1 MSNALIIEHRQLSQ
15 LSGLDQS
22 LRVHSK
28 RQYGKL
34 MISLARFGQVVPILI
49 DQDNRVIDGALVAA
63 ALAAADRDEV
73 AVVVVKNRTPEDL
86 RLLRIAL
93 NRIPE
98 DSGWNNE
105 RLANEFRE
113 LLELGYDLELTGFD
127 AVEIDMALA
136 IEDASDNVVDVA
148 SPEPAADPTVAQ
160 PGDLWLLG
168 NHRVLCGD
176 ARDPANLSRLMGG
189 RRAAMMFSDPPY
201 NVSIDGFVAGRGRH
215 REFAMASGEM
225 SRGQFVT
232 FLTDFLQAATPHL
245 ADGAILDICMDWRHS
260 SELLEAINIAGLTL
274 MNCCVWAK
282 TNAGM
287 GTFYRSQHE
296 LVWIAKHGTAPHQ
309 NNFELGQQGR
319 SRSNLW
325 TYRGMNAPGRE
336 RDQLIKLHPTVK
348 PIALV
353 IDAIKD
359 VTRRADIV
367 VDPFL
372 GSGTTLIAA
381 QRTGR
386 CAYGLELDPAYVD
399 VIIRRWEAET
409 GSSAVRADNC
419 TTFSNA
425 EYDAFEVVPP
435 QLALPAPA
443 PSDEASHD

>member
-1 MSNALIIEHRQLSQ
+1 MGNALIIEHRKLSQ

-28 RQYGKL
+28 RQHSKL
-34 MISLARFGQVVPILI
+34 MISLATFGQVVPILI
-49 DQDNRVIDGALVAA
+49 DHDNRVIDGALVAMAMA
-63 ALAAADRDEV
+63 ASGWDEV
-73 AVVVVKNRTPEDL
+73 AVVVVNNRSPEEL

-93 NRIPE
+93 NRLPQ
-98 DSGWNNE
+98 DAGWNNE
-105 RLANEFRE
+105 RLANELRE
-113 LLELGYDLELTGFD
+113 LLELGFDLELTGFD

-136 IEDASDNVVDVA
+136 IEDCSENVVDDLP
-148 SPEPAADPTVAQ
+148 PEPIAGPTVAQ
-160 PGDLWLLG
+160 PGEVWVMD

-176 ARDPANLSRLMGG
+176 AREPENLRRLMGAS
-189 RRAAMMFSDPPY
+189 RAAMMFSDPPY
-201 NVSIDGFVAGRGRH
+201 NVAIDGFVAGRGRH

-225 SRGQFVT
+225 SRPQFVT
-232 FLTDFLQAATPHL
+232 FLADFLQAATPHL

-260 SELLEAINIAGLTL
+260 GELLEAISLARLTL

-348 PIALV
+348 PVALV

-367 VDPFL
+367 LDPFM

-386 CAYGLELDPAYVD
+386 CAYGIELDPAYVD

-409 GSSAVRADNC
+409 GHLAVRADNC
-419 TTFSNA
+419 ATFA
-425 EYDAFEVVPP
+425 EAEFDALEAAPP
-435 QLALPAPA
+435 PLALSAPH
-443 PSDEASHD
+443 SDEASRD